1 MESYRKPREE
11 LLLIK
16 MMEIMNN
23 FELFFFFSLKI
34 HGSKWGEKNK

>member
-1 MESYRKPREE
+1 MMESYRKPWEE

-23 FELFFFFSLKI
+23 FEVFFFSPKI
-34 HGSKWGEKNK
+34 YGSKWGEKNK